1 MLFQLLFKP
10 FRSILW
16 EGLFYIIRA
25 IQSLIF
31 QTSSRAL
38 QLCHSS
44 AEGVAL
50 GRVQGGHLEAAPHAG
65 PRPLA
70 GHHGLQEVG
79 ARLIVLLL
87 PQLPLVPQAR
97 LHHVEAGA
105 LQGRLGVLQADG
117 EGRQLQQ
124 VILKITRSY
133 KEVLSQYLI

>member
-1 MLFQLLFKP
+1 MYDMQCLSKVIAQSIGRFNLHN
-10 FRSILW
+10 RSTS
-16 EGLFYIIRA
+16 EYD
-25 IQSLIF
+25 IQNVI
-31 QTSSRAL
+31 QRAL
-38 QLCHSS
+38 YQCHSS

-79 ARLIVLLL
+79 ARLIVLL

-124 VILKITRSY
+124 VILKVTRSY
-133 KEVLSQYLI
+133 KEVLSHYLI